1 MFPFYIR
8 PKTTLPNFT
17 QLIDK
22 MNSNQLTLEDIL
34 DNDDLISDLKT
45 NTNSQFLPFF
55 SDEIIKK
62 LIDYSTKMPSV
73 DSDQKHGHKY
83 PFNATEIL
91 CSDNIILIEK
101 IFNEN
106 NPESSQNEEINEKK
120 EKAENEE
127 ENDEEILPVAVDD
140 ENDVNKEENNKD
152 SKNENNEEKKED
164 EKKEEEKKEE
174 EKKDEEKKEEEKK
187 DEEKKEDEKKE
198 EKKEEE
204 KKEDEKKEEKKEEEK
219 KEVKEEKENEK
230 KEDEK
235 NKQIE
240 ENKAEETNE
249 NKKEETKE
257 TEEKNQQ
264 EETKSNEKNEE
275 EKKEE
280 NKKEEESKVIYDNLD
295 YFFNFLNTEPNDD
308 NYVLIGYFYR
318 IINHLF
324 SLKGDILI
332 KYIYFSKP
340 NILKGLIRHLNRK
353 AISEVVNKLITY
365 EDNKIQNLKEKK
377 ISFINQIIKELS
389 ETDDELKYEW
399 ICDLFINTLNK
410 KEFFFLFTENE
421 DSIKL
426 LYSILSSNL
435 ANPKKLKN
443 ILNVLIKL
451 NETIQTLFENQVTPV
466 LIPENPMDFMNI
478 FSYNDNFFDED
489 KNFKLPKDYDF
500 KAFLEKYFNI
510 LKENNFSFL
519 DDLNIFEDEEIETP
533 YLIKQKKLGTK
544 KLAQIE
550 FFRSILDILVNAYAK
565 DYLKENVEEIIK
577 LAEDKNIFWLLHEIF
592 LKFEFNNLFQI
603 LYLQIIT
610 IAINKYSP
618 EILVNSILINSN
630 EKKNLIH
637 DLIEHSLKSLKFKYK
652 SEVEIKSGFFPAEIQ
667 ILNDIFISE
676 NPFVKKLIEKDNDLK
691 AYNEILAN
699 EINGIFKQKLLF
711 SESSDF
717 NSNNLNKEQS
727 PLETYLKSFFKI
739 VDENVDIYNNVYKK
753 GEDYLKVLEEKRKK
767 ENEEKEKAKENQNEN
782 VENNENEDKIFS
794 TAENDNLDN
803 EKNIQRE
810 KFLDVNQKPN
820 IENEETEL
828 EEANEINVM
837 NKDKYNDNNFWNPG
851 KLSDS
856 EGNEIMKEL
865 L

>member
-1 MFPFYIR
+1 MFPFNIR

-17 QLIDK
+17 QLIEK

-34 DNDDLISDLKT
+34 DNDDLITDLKT

-55 SDEIIKK
+55 SDEVIKK
-62 LIDYSTKMPSV
+62 LIDYSTKMPSIE
-73 DSDQKHGHKY
+73 DQKHGHKY

-91 CSDNIILIEK
+91 CSENIILIEK
-101 IFNEN
+101 IFNESN
-106 NPESSQNEEINEKK
+106 LETSHEENNEKK
-120 EKAENEE
+120 DKSENEE
-127 ENDEEILPVAVDD
+127 DNEEEILPVALDD
-140 ENDVNKEENNKD
+140 DDLN
-152 SKNENNEEKKED
+152 KKENI
-164 EKKEEEKKEE
+164 EN
-174 EKKDEEKKEEEKK
+174 

-198 EKKEEE
+198 EKKEEKENEKKEDDKKEEKKEEKENE
-204 KKEDEKKEEKKEEEK
+204 KKEDEKKEEKKEEKENEKEQKEENKPEEINEK
-219 KEVKEEKENEK
+219 KNEKIKNPEEKNEEDKKKTNEKNKEEEEKEN
-230 KEDEK
+230 
-235 NKQIE
+235 NKI
-240 ENKAEETNE
+240 
-249 NKKEETKE
+249 
-257 TEEKNQQ
+257 
-264 EETKSNEKNEE
+264 
-275 EKKEE
+275 EE
-280 NKKEEESKVIYDNLD
+280 NKKEEESKIIYENLD
-295 YFFNFLNTEPNDD
+295 YFFKFLNSDSNDD
-308 NYVLIGYFYR
+308 NYVLIGYFNR
-318 IINHLF
+318 ILNNLI
-324 SLKGDILI
+324 SIKGEILI

-340 NILKGLIRHLNRK
+340 EILTGLIRHLNRK

-365 EDNKIQNLKEKK
+365 EDEKIENLKAKK
-377 ISFINQIIKELS
+377 ISFIKQIIKELS
-389 ETDDELKYEW
+389 ETKDELKYEW

-426 LYSILSSNL
+426 LFSILSSNL
-435 ANPKKLKN
+435 DNPKKLKN

-466 LIPENPMDFMNI
+466 LLPENPMDFMNI

-500 KAFLEKYFNI
+500 KAFLEKFFNI

-519 DDLNIFEDEEIETP
+519 DDLNIFEDIEIETP
-533 YLIKQKKLGTK
+533 YLINQKKLGTK

-565 DYLKENVEEIIK
+565 DYLKENIEEIIK
-577 LAEDKNIFWLLHEIF
+577 LAEDKNIFWILHEIF

-618 EILVNSILINSN
+618 EILVNSVLINSN

-637 DLIEHSLKSLKFKYK
+637 NLIEHSLKSLKFKYK
-652 SEVEIKSGFFPAEIQ
+652 SEVEVKSGFFPAEIQ
-667 ILNDIFISE
+667 ILNDIFKSE
-676 NPFVKKLIEKDNDLK
+676 NEFVKKLIENEPDLK

-699 EINGIFKQKLLF
+699 EINGIFKKKLLF

-717 NSNNLNKEQS
+717 SSNNLNKEQT

-782 VENNENEDKIFS
+782 VENNENEDNIFS

>member
-22 MNSNQLTLEDIL
+22 MNSNQLTLEEVL

-83 PFNATEIL
+83 PYNATEIL
-91 CSDNIILIEK
+91 CSDNIVLIEK

-106 NPESSQNEEINEKK
+106 NLESSQNEEINEKK

-127 ENDEEILPVAVDD
+127 ENDEEILPVALDD
-140 ENDVNKEENNKD
+140 ENDVKKEED
-152 SKNENNEEKKED
+152 LKNEKKKKKKEDEKKEVEKKEDEKKEEEKKDD

-174 EKKDEEKKEEEKK
+174 EKKEEKKEEEK
-187 DEEKKEDEKKE
+187 
-198 EKKEEE
+198 
-204 KKEDEKKEEKKEEEK
+204 
-219 KEVKEEKENEK
+219 NT
-230 KEDEK
+230 
-235 NKQIE
+235 QIE
-240 ENKAEETNE
+240 ENKAEETKE
-249 NKKEETKE
+249 NKKEEMKE

-264 EETKSNEKNEE
+264 EEIKSNEKNEE

-280 NKKEEESKVIYDNLD
+280 NKKEEDSKVIYDNLD
-295 YFFNFLNTEPNDD
+295 YFFNFLDSEPNDD

-318 IINHLF
+318 IINHLIT
-324 SLKGDILI
+324 LKGEVLI

-340 NILKGLIRHLNRK
+340 KILTGLIRHLNRK

-365 EDNKIQNLKEKK
+365 EDDKIQNLKAKK

-389 ETDDELKYEW
+389 ETDDDLKYEW
-399 ICDLFINTLNK
+399 ICDLFVSALNK

-426 LYSILSSNL
+426 LFSILSSNL
-435 ANPKKLKN
+435 DNPKKLKN

-466 LIPENPMDFMNI
+466 LLPENPIDFMNI

-500 KAFLEKYFNI
+500 KAFLEKFFNI

-519 DDLNIFEDEEIETP
+519 DDLNIFEDIEIETP
-533 YLIKQKKLGTK
+533 YLINQKKLGTK

-565 DYLKENVEEIIK
+565 DYLKKNIEEIIK
-577 LAEDKNIFWLLHEIF
+577 LADDKNIFWILHEIF
-592 LKFEFNNLFQI
+592 LKYEFNNLFQI

-618 EILVNSILINSN
+618 EILVKSILINSKEN
-630 EKKNLIH
+630 KNLIH
-637 DLIEHSLKSLKFKYK
+637 NLIEHSLKSLKFKYK
-652 SEVEIKSGFFPAEIQ
+652 SEVEVKSGFFPAEIQ
-667 ILNDIFISE
+667 ILNDIFKSE
-676 NPFVKKLIEKDNDLK
+676 NEFVKKLIENEPDLK

-699 EINGIFKQKLLF
+699 EINGIFKKKLLF

-717 NSNNLNKEQS
+717 SSNNLNKEQT

-767 ENEEKEKAKENQNEN
+767 ENEEKEKAKENENEN
-782 VENNENEDKIFS
+782 VENKKNEDNIFS